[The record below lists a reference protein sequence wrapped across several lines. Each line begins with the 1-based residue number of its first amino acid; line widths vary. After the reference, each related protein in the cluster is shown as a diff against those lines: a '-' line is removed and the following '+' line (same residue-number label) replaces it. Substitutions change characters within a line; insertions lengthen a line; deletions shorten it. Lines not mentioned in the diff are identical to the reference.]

1 MHILRRWISTYP
13 HSSGIKHEIGHE
25 NFVITS
31 ENYLGMSP
39 KPEMRIPVL
48 CAVILSW
55 KNKLVLAISSSGLT
69 CYPHL
74 FHNHLEMKIQMI

>member
-13 HSSGIKHEIGHE
+13 HSSGIRHEIGHE

-39 KPEMRIPVL
+39 KPEMMGIPAL
-48 CAVILSW
+48 CALILS
-55 KNKLVLAISSSGLT
+55 
-69 CYPHL
+69 
-74 FHNHLEMKIQMI
+74 